1 MDGFGPADK
10 LRLDDVADPV
20 PGPGQILIQVAAAS
34 VNRPDIIQREGHYP
48 PPAGESE
55 ILGLECAGTVV
66 AVGPGVVEPAV
77 GDRVFAL
84 VGGGAYAE
92 LALAR
97 AEHSLPIPARLSF
110 GQAACI
116 AETYITAY
124 MNLFGHA
131 ALGDGESV
139 LLHGGGGGVNT
150 AAIQL
155 VDALRPN
162 SPIAVTASAGKL
174 ERVAG
179 LGADLVI
186 DYRASDFAK
195 EIQAFTDGRGVDVIL
210 DHIGAAYLEK
220 NLKSLAVN
228 GRLLVIGIMQGSD
241 AGISL
246 GRLMVRR
253 QRIIGSVLRPRPDAE
268 KTRIIADFALEV
280 MPLFASARI
289 APLIDRV
296 FPAESAA
303 EAHRYME
310 AGRHFGKIVLEFGGG
325 RRIDDA

>member
-1 MDGFGPADK
+1 MDGFGSADV
-10 LRLDDVADPV
+10 LRLDEVAAPV

-48 PPAGESE
+48 PPPGESE

-66 AVGPGVVEPAV
+66 AVGANVVDRTP
-77 GDRVFAL
+77 GDRIFAL

-97 AEHSLPIPARLSF
+97 AEHSVPIPPNLSF
-110 GQAACI
+110 EQAACI
-116 AETYITAY
+116 AETYITAF
-124 MNLFGHA
+124 MNLFGNA
-131 ALGDGESV
+131 ALADGESV

-155 VDALRPN
+155 VAALRPE
-162 SPIAVTASAGKL
+162 SPIFVTASAGKL

-186 DYRASDFAK
+186 DYRASDFAE
-195 EIQAFTDGRGVDVIL
+195 EIRRFTENRGVDVIL

-220 NLKSLAVN
+220 NLTALAAN
-228 GRLLVIGIMQGSD
+228 GRLLVIGIMQGSN
-241 AGISL
+241 AQISL
-246 GRLMVRR
+246 GRLMVQR

-268 KTRIIADFALEV
+268 KAAIIARFADEV
-280 MPLFASARI
+280 MPLFELGRI
-289 APLIDRV
+289 APVIDRV
-296 FPAESAA
+296 FPAAA
-303 EAHRYME
+303 AADAHRYME
-310 AGRHFGKIVLEFGGG
+310 AGKHFGKIVLDFTG
-325 RRIDDA
+325 